1 MSKVTMIVAVG
12 FGFVLGGAV
21 VYGAMTAGSYLSRC
35 NPDTTVGA
43 LQAASK
49 ELDNLAAA
57 VPRLQAALSDAE
69 GRLKVSTEKAKKYDA
84 LREALKAH
92 IE

>member
-1 MSKVTMIVAVG
+1 
-12 FGFVLGGAV
+12 
-21 VYGAMTAGSYLSRC
+21 
-35 NPDTTVGA
+35 VGA